1 VNRVAWAAFV
11 RRDWRI
17 ARSYRFPFAAG
28 LIGSL
33 FSITTYFF
41 LSRIVRDGELPQG
54 SGRAQGYFAFAVV
67 GIVLVD
73 VVGVAI
79 YTVATRLREEL
90 ISGTFEMV
98 AAAPIPAWLV
108 GIGNAT
114 YETLY
119 GAASGGVFLI
129 IAIILGARFELKWSG
144 VLPLVCAIAAT
155 LVLTAALGIVVAAA
169 TVVVKQASTV
179 ASFLLSGLTLL
190 SGVYYPI
197 ASLPKP
203 LQSISWVSPFRWAL
217 DVIRPAVFGGHV
229 PLAQLGA
236 VVAAALITLPL
247 SVRLFEAAL
256 DRVRRTGSLIQY

>member
-1 VNRVAWAAFV
+1 MNRVAWAAFV

-28 LIGSL
+28 VIGSL
-33 FSITTYFF
+33 FSTTTYFF

-54 SGRAQGYFAFAVV
+54 SGREQGYFAFAVV

-90 ISGTFEMV
+90 ISGTFEIV
-98 AAAPIPAWLV
+98 AAAPIPAWLLGV
-108 GIGNAT
+108 GNAT

-119 GAASGGVFLI
+119 GAASGVVFLAI
-129 IAIILGARFELKWSG
+129 SIILGARFALTWSG
-144 VLPLVCAIAAT
+144 LLPLVCATAAT
-155 LVLTAALGIVVAAA
+155 LVLTVALGIVVAAA
-169 TVVVKQASTV
+169 TVVMKQASTL
-179 ASFLLSGLTLL
+179 AAFLVSALALL

-197 ASLPKP
+197 TSLPEP
-203 LQSISWVSPFRWAL
+203 LQSISWISPFRWAL

-229 PLAQLGA
+229 PLAQLAA
-236 VVAAALITLPL
+236 VVAAALVTLPL

-256 DRVRRTGSLIQY
+256 NRVRRTGSLMQY